1 MPTYE
6 YECGTC
12 GQHFERF
19 QNISDAPVTEC
30 PECHG
35 DVKRVLSGGGG
46 FIMKHGAAAGSGS
59 AAAPVQSTGCGKA
72 TPCCGRETR
81 CDTSPCH

>member
-6 YECGTC
+6 YECGAC
-12 GQHFERF
+12 GHHFEQF
-19 QNISDAPVTEC
+19 QGIKESPVSEC

-35 DVKRVLSGGGG
+35 TVKRVVSGGGG
-46 FIMKHGAAAGSGS
+46 FIMKGSGGS
-59 AAAPVQSTGCGKA
+59 APARAGNCDRE

-81 CDTSPCH
+81 CETSPCHS